1 MYITK
6 SIGLKT
12 YCDKHGIFP
21 KKITFEIKKDPITL
35 KEKVWKTWFYEVTE
49 EFVEALN
56 IYENNKREFFAQKLA
71 EENK

>member
-12 YCDKHGIFP
+12 YCDKHNIFP
-21 KKITFEIKKDPITL
+21 KKVTFEKRMDPVTL
-35 KEKVWKTWFYEVTE
+35 KEKVWKTWFYEVTDD
-49 EFVEALN
+49 FVEALN

-71 EENK
+71 QEK